1 MGLRS
6 SNTQTQ
12 VMSSSQDD
20 LWPLQLWLC
29 FHTHHFMG
37 TSRVEVVNILCV
49 KSSNCISGLFPPGTL
64 FCFHTTWLLCS
75 ICYHPHLPPWN
86 GFPSSPAIL
95 NPLHPSLPS
104 QPTPSFLLLS
114 VCAFSALASRSP
126 ENRQSS
132 LSNPK
137 YTPKAVASLYELMIL
152 TVCVCWT

>member
-6 SNTQTQ
+6 KNSQTQ
-12 VMSSSQDD
+12 VKSSSQDD

-37 TSRVEVVNILCV
+37 TSCVKIVNILCV
-49 KSSNCISGLFPPGTL
+49 KSSNCISGLFSPSTL

-104 QPTPSFLLLS
+104 QPTPSFLLIS
-114 VCAFSALASRSP
+114 VCAFPHLLPALLRTDNLPWVPSD
-126 ENRQSS
+126 
-132 LSNPK
+132 
-137 YTPKAVASLYELMIL
+137 TPKAVASLYELMIL